1 MKNQEDAHIIPR
13 LNITLTGDSVEE
25 INKLRLKLEAQLN
38 VRLSIAEVVRHLVSN
53 ANSKIDA

>member
-1 MKNQEDAHIIPR
+1 MKNQEPAHNTPR

-25 INKLRLKLEAQLN
+25 ISKLRLKLEAEKG

-53 ANSKIDA
+53 ANS